1 MAKLGPSSGR
11 QSTEVDQVTVAPVAG
26 VRNLMCSHCAKFT
39 MSENFVFT
47 SKYYQKTM
55 SRVQTLSVSSIKTH
69 KPGSVIFLDL
79 PEESPRESEKFGW
92 SVQKD
97 SNKIRKAN
105 RTDRALH

>member
-26 VRNLMCSHCAKFT
+26 VRNLMCGHCAKFT
-39 MSENFVFT
+39 MSEHFVFT
-47 SKYYQKTM
+47 SKKKTCQE
-55 SRVQTLSVSSIKTH
+55 SRHSVSSINTH